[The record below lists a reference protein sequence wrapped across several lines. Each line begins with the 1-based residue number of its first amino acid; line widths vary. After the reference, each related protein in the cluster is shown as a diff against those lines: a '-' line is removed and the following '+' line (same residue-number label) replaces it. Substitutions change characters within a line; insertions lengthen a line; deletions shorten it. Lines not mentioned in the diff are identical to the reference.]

1 MRKNRLFILGIFT
14 VMVALVSLSLVS
26 GTWAKYTSTVSG
38 SDSARVAKWEWNYKG
53 AKVTTE
59 NVSFDLFGTIYEE
72 DTTSTENHVVS
83 GLIAPGTGGSF
94 AISFENESEVT
105 ATMNV
110 TFSQTE
116 TSDIPVE
123 FSFDKNF
130 ATGTVKTNIAD
141 LSWSEV
147 LSVNSTAVEKTVYWR
162 WAYNVGND
170 ANDTALGAKGTDTI
184 TVSMSVVFTQVD

>member
-26 GTWAKYTSTVSG
+26 GTWAKYTSSVSG

-53 AKVTTE
+53 AKVTAE

-130 ATGTVKTNIAD
+130 ADGSVKSNIAD
-141 LSWSEV
+141 LSWSQV

-162 WAYNVGND
+162 WTYNGND